1 MCYCSSKTETTDHF
15 FLRCL
20 FFTINGQNL
29 LNGLLKINP
38 SLRNLKDELLKHMIL
53 YGSDKYKDTV
63 DKEVLLHTTSFIKNT
78 KCFERPLFDV

>member
-78 KCFERPLFDV
+78 KCSERPLFDV